1 MENGRA
7 VPQNLKIELMYDPAI
22 PLQGICPKYLKLGTQ
37 TDYVYTRIR
46 SGFTLAK
53 RWKPPKCL

>member
-1 MENGRA
+1 MA

-22 PLQGICPKYLKLGTQ
+22 PLQGICPKVLKLGTQ
-37 TDYVYTRIR
+37 TDYVYTRIH
-46 SGFTLAK
+46 SGFTLAE

>member
-1 MENGRA
+1 MENGMA

-37 TDYVYTRIR
+37 TDY
-46 SGFTLAK
+46 S
-53 RWKPPKCL
+53 